1 LAKFLESENA
11 LKCISWRRH
20 ATQHIEEIDLK
31 QRLVAL
37 VLGVL
42 TLVVVYALA
51 LVVSNDVRLM
61 YASGAILLLCSAIWL
76 GAKGKADWLAALL
89 LSCPLLAGFSYL
101 VLPSVPILWP
111 HLLLWAFAVMV
122 GLVFLKTARDRRS
135 LAVALFAGSLWYCG
149 WYIPEQLARS
159 LNRFADVSAPT
170 IALQS
175 VGDRSAPMA
184 PRPGKIL
191 VIDFFST
198 SCAPCIEELP
208 EISAARADMSHDG
221 DIEFVLVA
229 SDRGNDTPDRFR
241 SFAERRGLTIPLA
254 FDPGGKAHAAFGL
267 TGVPALVVLD
277 RAGRVRLTREG
288 YNSAETNFRRDLVQ
302 FLKTL

>member
-1 LAKFLESENA
+1 
-11 LKCISWRRH
+11 
-20 ATQHIEEIDLK
+20 LK

-61 YASGAILLLCSAIWL
+61 YASGAILLLSSAIWL
-76 GAKGKADWLAALL
+76 GAKGKVDWFAALL

-122 GLVFLKTARDRRS
+122 GLVFLKTASDRRS
-135 LAVALFAGSLWYCG
+135 LAVGLAVALFAGSLWYCG

-198 SCAPCIEELP
+198 SCAPCIAELP
-208 EISAARADMSHDG
+208 QISAARADVTHNG

-229 SDRGNDTPDRFR
+229 SDRRFR